1 MLKSSFDNVV
11 QLNDIALNIR
21 WQSFGTCIASTDHQS
36 NAWSPFLI
44 FSLILPSFSILDI
57 LAVSSFCSFSPLGM
71 APPEVVSC
79 FSWSPLIFWHLLIS
93 FGTTSQ
99 TVSPNGVLFVWSVCV
114 CVRVFYLY
122 QGCLTLVPSRLIPD
136 ISKHFPHNMFPNT
149 ESPTCFAFP
158 SFSPVAGQTFVAFE
172 RESRSRR
179 SDSSWDRNSDGEWRR
194 RKVYLLNARCFAVLL
209 WRLGEHNKSWAQCDS
224 ATMRH
229 CDTATSEESWG
240 HQGYDLQWAMYNLLA
255 YCCGKVLAVLY
266 IRKYPYC
273 HTNTILQ
280 YRSKFSTCYAKAVLL
295 NSPWWEPNFVARSG
309 FGQGHRCHSSSGSFP
324 FPEPEEVIKSHKYVN
339 RLWFNDGIK

>member
-1 MLKSSFDNVV
+1 MHCQHRSSV
-11 QLNDIALNIR
+11 QCLI
-21 WQSFGTCIASTDHQS
+21 SFSHLFSHPAFLLHFRHFSCFEFLQFFPPRHGTSRGCVLFFLISTDLLTS
-36 NAWSPFLI
+36 
-44 FSLILPSFSILDI
+44 LDI
-57 LAVSSFCSFSPLGM
+57 LWYYLPNCFPKWSVFCLVLSVCACVCFTFIRAVS
-71 APPEVVSC
+71 
-79 FSWSPLIFWHLLIS
+79 I
-93 FGTTSQ
+93 
-99 TVSPNGVLFVWSVCV
+99 
-114 CVRVFYLY
+114 
-122 QGCLTLVPSRLIPD
+122 TLVPSRLIPD